1 MKLFTNILM
10 ALVVIATLFTAVAV
24 ATPLRHTPTT
34 CKWCG
39 EELVSIADVNET
51 TALVSIKDVNEDL
64 ISIKDIHANL
74 VPIQNKD

>member
-24 ATPLRHTPTT
+24 IIPSHCTPTT

-39 EELVSIADVNET
+39 EELVSIEDVNDT

-64 ISIKDIHANL
+64 VSIEDIHANL
-74 VPIQNKD
+74 IPIQNKY